1 MEMKMGDYV
10 KTLVDKEARWG
21 DDRFMVP
28 KGTHGLVCEVF
39 EGDAVHIELAEDSGL
54 PFALVTYRK
63 GEYEKVE

>member
-63 GEYEKVE
+63 GEYEKV

>member
-1 MEMKMGDYV
+1 MKMGDYV

>member
-63 GEYEKVE
+63 GEYEKVD

>member
-28 KGTHGLVCEVF
+28 KGTGGLVCEVY
-39 EGDAVHIELAEDSGL
+39 EGDAVFCEIGGDDGL
-54 PFALVTYRK
+54 PFALVLYEK